1 VQPELAVKF
10 FERANNM
17 APEDTNIMDA
27 LADVHLQLDNQEEA
41 LALLLGLF
49 YFICVY
55 IDMIPNYIYADI
67 YTDICADICAD
78 NNVLSKNISTDLE
91 VLAKLEKQLGNY
103 NITRPDIKRIY
114 RYLDKN
120 VKEDALIVD
129 EETYDDE

>member
-17 APEDTNIMDA
+17 APGDTNIMDA

-55 IDMIPNYIYADI
+55 INMIHIYVYTDIYTDVCADI
-67 YTDICADICAD
+67 YTDNKSYI
-78 NNVLSKNISTDLE
+78 
-91 VLAKLEKQLGNY
+91 Q
-103 NITRPDIKRIY
+103 RRIY
-114 RYLDKN
+114 INHKYIYLSILFD
-120 VKEDALIVD
+120 LSSSIVLLFQSI
-129 EETYDDE
+129 YLLPPKI